1 MIVLGSISAYDADSF
16 NNARRK
22 ILRLTE
28 AFGFDSILCTKIT
41 TFYSELCRLER
52 TSKMGTLLK
61 LGLEEVNGRLA
72 LSVFFDFGCPV
83 CPPPA
88 ILKFFGVSAAFAG
101 KASPTLHGMLYLPNE
116 EYSAQDYPLEDIIA
130 MLAQPSRQE
139 LIRSITN
146 KNAELAAEVEER
158 QRTEAALRES
168 EGRIQTVLEG
178 APDAMIM
185 VNRAGTI
192 TYANSQAVKTFGY
205 SREELLGSP
214 IEILVPEEA
223 RQSHPAHVQEFFRN
237 NADKGLSGEGNF
249 QAQIKGGLR
258 IATDIKLSP
267 IKTGDEIQI
276 IASIRDVTEQKKA
289 QEVIKKLSQVVEQ
302 CPISVVITDRD
313 GIIEYVNPSFC
324 DVTGYSPEEILGHN
338 PRILSSGKTPR
349 SVYEDLWKTILDGQ
363 AWKGSFHN
371 RRKNGEVYWESA
383 TIAPILNDTGK
394 VTHFVAVKEDI
405 TERMLME
412 EAVRESEV
420 KYRELVENANSIIL
434 KLDRSGNVTFFNEYA
449 QEFFGFSEEEVLG
462 KSIVG
467 TIVPEL
473 ESTGRD
479 LSGMIMNIAQN
490 PDEHA
495 NNENEN
501 IRKDGTL
508 VWVNW
513 TNRALL
519 DEESGEVLGVLC
531 VGLDITKQR
540 KAQEERDKAARE
552 LDERNQQ
559 LGELSN
565 KLSKYLSPQVYA
577 SIFSGAR
584 DVQLTTERKKLTVF
598 FSDIKDFTKTT
609 DDLQPEDLTTLLNL
623 YFTEMSKIALE
634 YGATIDKFIG
644 DAMLMFF
651 GDPQTLGITEDAK
664 ACVNMAI
671 AMQRRMVELD
681 EEWRDMGY
689 EEPFRMRIGINT
701 GYCNVG
707 NFGSEDR
714 MDYTIIGGEVNLAA
728 RLEAQAD
735 TGGILMSYETYAL
748 VSDIVATEAREPM
761 TVKGIRRQ
769 VRPYAV
775 LGLYDNLD
783 TESRFISSQ
792 GEGLRLQLDMEKL
805 TDERREAAV
814 LELEKALTKLR
825 SS

>member
-1 MIVLGSISAYDADSF
+1 
-16 NNARRK
+16 
-22 ILRLTE
+22 
-28 AFGFDSILCTKIT
+28 
-41 TFYSELCRLER
+41 
-52 TSKMGTLLK
+52 
-61 LGLEEVNGRLA
+61 
-72 LSVFFDFGCPV
+72 
-83 CPPPA
+83 
-88 ILKFFGVSAAFAG
+88 
-101 KASPTLHGMLYLPNE
+101 
-116 EYSAQDYPLEDIIA
+116 